1 MLVAW
6 VLALAASTDVLTD
19 LERSS
24 AGIGSFRARYT
35 LVTSASPEPTL
46 LEIDYVAPDRLRFD
60 RTSAGKTTSMWSVEG
75 VLSVRSNEGTTP
87 FEGSMDFGAT
97 QAELE
102 PVQRLLLEVVPSAK
116 TRGPMRSVV
125 AMDWSYDEAA
135 AKANFVI
142 EAQVVTDSSSAL
154 GWLGVLQRKGVEP
167 REEGD
172 LLRFSTDSHFDIALA
187 RGTGMLTEFKGRSP
201 KGEMTVALQ
210 SVDFTNAPPA
220 ERFTVPAASS
230 GAKDI
235 SSELVRKAARTAELE
250 LRSRIYVSL
259 AGDAGPYA
267 GADDARAKGRE
278 ASYRIFAALHER
290 TLAPVVSAML
300 ERSAK
305 LNEGVVKRLVQL
317 RESGKSAEEVAAV
330 RAKESETLVGNLRKL
345 QAQAIDRSTVPS
357 AAARLAHAESVLQDE
372 RALLHEMFESKLVRP
387 LVASFEA
394 ACDAKLR

>member
-1 MLVAW
+1 MLAW
-6 VLALAASTDVLTD
+6 ILALGASGDVLAD

-35 LVTSASPEPTL
+35 LVTTANSEPTL

-75 VLSVRSNEGTTP
+75 VLSVRSNEGATP
-87 FEGSMDFGAT
+87 FHGRMDFGAT

-102 PVQRLLLEVVPSAK
+102 PVQKLLLEVVPSAK

-125 AMDWSYDEAA
+125 GMDWSFDEAA

-142 EAQVVTDSSSAL
+142 EAQVVTDSTSPL
-154 GWLGVLQRKGVEP
+154 GWLGVLRRKGGEP

-172 LLRFSTDSHFDIALA
+172 LLRFATDGHFDIAVV
-187 RGTGMLTEFKGRSP
+187 RGTGMLSEFKGRSP

-210 SVDFTNAPPA
+210 SVDFAVAPLA
-220 ERFTVPAASS
+220 ERFAVPAPLEGS
-230 GAKDI
+230 KDI
-235 SSELVRKAARTAELE
+235 TLELERKAARTAELE

-259 AGDAGPYA
+259 AGESGPYA
-267 GADDARAKGRE
+267 GADDARARGRD
-278 ASYRIFAALHER
+278 ACRRVFAALHER
-290 TLAPVVSAML
+290 TLAPVVTSML

-305 LNEGVVKRLVQL
+305 MNEGVVKRLMQL
-317 RESGKSAEEVAAV
+317 RDSGKSVEEVAAT
-330 RAKESETLVGNLRKL
+330 RAKESELLASNLRKL
-345 QAQAIDRSTVPS
+345 EAQAIDRSTMPS
-357 AAARLAHAESVLQDE
+357 AAAKLPHCESVLQDE
-372 RALLHEMFESKLVRP
+372 RELLHELFESKLVRP
-387 LVASFEA
+387 IVASFEA